1 MKSVLSYQHACRSL
15 KLSKLSELEKARNE
29 RVGQHVKRSAERA
42 FISRKL
48 RKGRY
53 MPKDQ
58 VEEDKIMA
66 AAINALAERE
76 LDENAI
82 RAVFDRVMPPAK

>member
-1 MKSVLSYQHACRSL
+1 
-15 KLSKLSELEKARNE
+15 
-29 RVGQHVKRSAERA
+29 
-42 FISRKL
+42 
-48 RKGRY
+48 